1 MISGRYETGRQ
12 VSEIVV
18 ELSPEAADAVINR
31 HLERGAR
38 TGLIAESGGI
48 AHGAIAA
55 SGMHLQRSATA
66 GPPHDAY
73 IPNQTIMIV
82 AQPARRLV
90 IGNKPSVI
98 CDDRIFIDDNKRTST
113 NDINIIVNNT
123 NQQCEIR
130 GKQEKTNSAGKF

>member
-1 MISGRYETGRQ
+1 MHISDWSSDVCSSDLGQIAAERISGRYETGRQ

-18 ELSPEAADAVINR
+18 ELSPEAADAVINH

-38 TGLIAESGGI
+38 TGLIAERDGI

-73 IPNQTIMIV
+73 IPNQPLRLSAHT
-82 AQPARRLV
+82 ARRTFT
-90 IGNKPSVI
+90 GK
-98 CDDRIFIDDNKRTST
+98 DR
-113 NDINIIVNNT
+113 
-123 NQQCEIR
+123 
-130 GKQEKTNSAGKF
+130 

>member
-73 IPNQTIMIV
+73 IPNQTILIV
-82 AQPARRLV
+82 AQPARRIF
-90 IGNKPSVI
+90 IGNKPRSEEHTSALQSLM
-98 CDDRIFIDDNKRTST
+98 RISYAVFCLTK
-113 NDINIIVNNT
+113 
-123 NQQCEIR
+123 
-130 GKQEKTNSAGKF
+130 

>member
-73 IPNQTIMIV
+73 IPNQTILIV
-82 AQPARRLV
+82 AQPARRSF
-90 IGNKPSVI
+90 IGNKPAVIRSEARRVGQESV
-98 CDDRIFIDDNKRTST
+98 ST
-113 NDINIIVNNT
+113 
-123 NQQCEIR
+123 CR
-130 GKQEKTNSAGKF
+130 SRWSPYR

>member
-1 MISGRYETGRQ
+1 MRISDWSSDVCSSDLGTAGQIAAERISGRYETGRQ

-18 ELSPEAADAVINR
+18 ELSPKAADAVINR

-73 IPNQTIMIV
+73 IPNQTILIV
-82 AQPARRLV
+82 AQPARR
-90 IGNKPSVI
+90 
-98 CDDRIFIDDNKRTST
+98 IFIGSSEER
-113 NDINIIVNNT
+113 
-123 NQQCEIR
+123 R
-130 GKQEKTNSAGKF
+130 GGK